1 MTDAK
6 TIILKILE
14 AINYSEDKD
23 AFAGDFLT
31 NIQLEAV
38 RDLTD
43 KVDQGK
49 KQEIVKKL
57 RGAPEGKDAIMILE
71 EYFTPDHVEETLKN
85 VAENSIQE
93 YIKNIME
100 TLDDSQREGLINYMD
115 SLSSSPQAI

>member
-14 AINYSEDKD
+14 AINYSEDRD
-23 AFAGDFLT
+23 VFANDFLI

-38 RDLTD
+38 RNLTD
-43 KVDQGK
+43 KVDQSK

-57 RGAPEGKDAIMILE
+57 QGAPEGKDAIMILE

-85 VAENSIQE
+85 VAEDSIQE
-93 YIKNIME
+93 YIKNITE

-115 SLSSSPQAI
+115 SLSSSPQIT